1 MRISTEG
8 RTTLHQR
15 EKLVM
20 KFYDDG
26 GRPGV
31 GHCSF
36 GFGTLVHKGPCTAEE
51 LKTEVTDGMVK
62 ASFESRLRDA
72 EQAVER
78 NIKVQ
83 LSQQQFDA
91 LVSLTYNAGARGSR
105 DVYKL
110 VNAGKM
116 KEAANLISRM
126 IYSTQKKQG
135 RKVLVLMSGLVA
147 RREHESAPF
156 RNAGEHESR
165 SAAR

>member
-1 MRISTEG
+1 MRMSTGG

-51 LKTEVTDGMVK
+51 LKTQVTDEMVK
-62 ASFESRLRDA
+62 TSFESRLREA
-72 EQAVER
+72 EHAVER
-78 NIKVQ
+78 NIKVP

-91 LVSLTYNAGARGSR
+91 LVSLTYNAGARGSH

-110 VNAGKM
+110 INAGKM
-116 KEAANLISRM
+116 KDAADLISRM
-126 IYSTQKKQG
+126 IYSTQKKHG
-135 RKVLVLMSGLVA
+135 KKILVLMSGLVE
-147 RREHESAPF
+147 RRKQESGPF
-156 RNAGEHESR
+156 RDGGENGSR
-165 SAAR
+165 RAEK